1 MKKIVALSIVL
12 IGFLGCKKNDPE
24 GNKPVLKFK
33 SVSTLD
39 VAKGED
45 LLVYTFELQDGDG
58 DTEGAMWVHDS
69 RLWRDSPDDTTYTD
83 VLFPLLESHKGTKLK
98 AEIELYA
105 SDTYTINEQ
114 PVRIRIRDGIPPAV
128 TNPDTMQLRVFVLDN
143 AGNSSDTLVLP
154 KVAIHN

>member
-1 MKKIVALSIVL
+1 MKKIVALSIIL
-12 IGFLGCKKNDPE
+12 IGFLGCKKDDPT
-24 GNKPVLKFK
+24 GDKPVLKFK

-39 VAKGED
+39 VAKGQD
-45 LLVYTFELQDGDG
+45 LLVYTFELQDANG

-69 RLWRDSPDDTTYTD
+69 RLWRDNPTDTTYTD

-98 AEIELYA
+98 AEVELYV
-105 SDTYTINEQ
+105 SDGMD
-114 PVRIRIRDGIPPAV
+114 VRMRLRDGIPPAV
-128 TNPDTMQLRVFVLDN
+128 TNPDTMQYRVFVLDN